1 MTSREG
7 YKEVIRLQTECAS
20 RPTHYTVYLLDTMR
34 NRETGIAPRIKRE
47 RHSSGADVAG
57 IAQNILWQLSQKPC
71 VLLTMGGQESLR
83 PNGGNTM
90 KRTLITLTA
99 AVLMTSGLA
108 FAQQTD
114 PHDKATVNQR
124 RENQQDRIAQG
135 VRSGQLTARETGRL
149 ESREARV
156 NHEIRADRRVH
167 NGHLTAPERRQVNR
181 QQNRISKSIYRDKH
195 NGHRQ

>member
-1 MTSREG
+1 
-7 YKEVIRLQTECAS
+7 
-20 RPTHYTVYLLDTMR
+20 
-34 NRETGIAPRIKRE
+34 
-47 RHSSGADVAG
+47 
-57 IAQNILWQLSQKPC
+57 
-71 VLLTMGGQESLR
+71 
-83 PNGGNTM
+83 M
-90 KRTLITLTA
+90 KRTLVTLTA

-114 PHDKATVNQR
+114 SVRHDKATVNQR

-135 VRSGQLTARETGRL
+135 VRSGRLTARETGRL

-156 NHEIRADRRVH
+156 NHEIRADRRAH

-195 NGHRQ
+195 NGRRQ